1 MRIKK
6 LFIPDL
12 WFEYQTSG
20 QPRNP
25 YIKKG
30 DFVKVLDI
38 NELLTS
44 GNIDRPSD
52 TQKLLAAGRVL
63 QIIGSTLIATDL
75 WYHIALLNDTHTI
88 SLTDADIEFVL
99 RREDKHDVD

>member
-6 LFIPDL
+6 LLIPDL
-12 WFEYQTSG
+12 WFEYQNSG
-20 QPRNP
+20 QPGNP

-44 GNIDRPSD
+44 GNIDESSD
-52 TQKLLAAGRVL
+52 TQKLLVAGRVL
-63 QIIGSTLIATDL
+63 QIIDSVLIEIDL
-75 WYHIALLNDTHTI
+75 WYHIALINDTQTI

-99 RREDKHDVD
+99 RKEENNA